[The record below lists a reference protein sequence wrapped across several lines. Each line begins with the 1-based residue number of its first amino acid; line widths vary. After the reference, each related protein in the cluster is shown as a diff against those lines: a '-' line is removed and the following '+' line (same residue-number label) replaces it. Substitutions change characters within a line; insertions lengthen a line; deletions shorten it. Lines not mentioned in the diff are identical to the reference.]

1 MLETILEIYQDED
14 LLIADGFDEAIIG
27 IDDSSMRIIYS
38 VAKCIHILEK
48 DMETID
54 AVEYFGYN
62 VKGAYVG
69 DKTPIWC
76 EDFF

>member
-1 MLETILEIYQDED
+1 
-14 LLIADGFDEAIIG
+14 
-27 IDDSSMRIIYS
+27 MRIIYS